1 MFCFININYI
11 MIFRDY
17 VPLPSYVKE
26 FMLFYDKPVFVFPQ
40 MLPSKTFRL
49 KTMTHPIGLLEEMYL
64 LTII

>member
-1 MFCFININYI
+1 

-17 VPLPSYVKE
+17 DPLPSYVKE

-49 KTMTHPIGLLEEMYL
+49 KKIYHPIGLSEEMYL